1 MRIRFNLLAG
11 GLVISGVCLAAV
23 IAPFWTPYD
32 PLALGFT
39 TRLKPPSAAFWL
51 GSDEFGRDL
60 LSRLMAGAGPSIG
73 ISLLAVTTA
82 LVLGTVLGLV
92 SGYWKGWP
100 DRLLMVINDALMAFP
115 GILLALGLLAI
126 LGANVRGIV
135 LALGLA
141 FTPAVTRIVRGTVI
155 SVREREY
162 VDASR
167 VMGNSELYTL
177 IRHILPNCL
186 APIIVLATSMMGWAI
201 LAESAL
207 SFLGLGLAPPAP
219 TWGNMLSASRAFL
232 SQAPWL
238 GIFPGVAISLTLLAI
253 NLLGDGLRDL
263 LDPRMK
269 GL

>member
-1 MRIRFNLLAG
+1 MKLRFNLLVG
-11 GLVISGVCLAAV
+11 GSVMAIVAIAALTALV
-23 IAPFWTPYD
+23 WTPHD

-39 TRLKPPSAAFWL
+39 TRLKPPGGAFLL
-51 GSDEFGRDL
+51 GTDEFGRDL
-60 LSRLMAGAGPSIG
+60 LSRLMTGAGPSLG
-73 ISLLAVTTA
+73 ISLLAVLTA
-82 LVLGTVLGLV
+82 LVTGITLGVV
-92 SGYWKGWP
+92 SGYWRGWP
-100 DRLLMVINDALMAFP
+100 DRLLMMVNDALMAFP

-126 LGANVRGIV
+126 LGASVRGIV

-141 FTPAVTRIVRGTVI
+141 FTPAVARIMRGTVI
-155 SVREREY
+155 SVREREF

-167 VMGNSELYTL
+167 LMGNSELFTL
-177 IRHILPNCL
+177 ARHVLPNCL
-186 APIIVLATSMMGWAI
+186 APIIVLATSMMGWAL

-207 SFLGLGLAPPAP
+207 SFLGLGLAPPTP
-219 TWGNMLSASRAFL
+219 TWGNMLSASRTFL

-238 GIFPGVAISLTLLAI
+238 GIFPGLAISLTLLAM